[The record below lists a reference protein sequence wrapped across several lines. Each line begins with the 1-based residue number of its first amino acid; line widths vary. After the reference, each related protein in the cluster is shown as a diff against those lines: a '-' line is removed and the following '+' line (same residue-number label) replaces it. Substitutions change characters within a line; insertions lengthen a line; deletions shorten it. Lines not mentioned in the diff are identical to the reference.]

1 MVVVGNGSLTQ
12 NNCQHFMLGFSW
24 KATNVTCMFWLT
36 ASRTDAQSREP
47 HKIARATV
55 IVM

>member
-24 KATNVTCMFWLT
+24 KATNVTCMFL
-36 ASRTDAQSREP
+36 ADSFKNRC
-47 HKIARATV
+47 TV
-55 IVM
+55 